1 MAPTQ
6 EATKAVT
13 GKKIKLNAKLK
24 GEKVSS
30 MSAIKGAH
38 FPNAKITMRNR

>member
-1 MAPTQ
+1 MAPKK

-24 GEKVSS
+24 GQKVSS
-30 MSAIKGAH
+30 MTGISKGAH
-38 FPNAKITMRNR
+38 FPNAKITLR